1 MAVERLLLLLL
12 LLLCGRV
19 NECLD
24 ARLGVDDDDDADD
37 NVT

>member
-1 MAVERLLLLLL
+1 MAVERLLLLL

-24 ARLGVDDDDDADD
+24 ARLGVDDDEADD